1 MDFDVIDYIN
11 LTNEKRI
18 FTKAIQSAIDAC
30 AAAGGGR
37 VIIKNGVYRIGTII
51 LKSNVNLHI
60 EEGAVLLG
68 SPDCSDYPERPNV
81 KHVDSS
87 MLPRRRNAC
96 LIFAE
101 ECENISITGMGKIDC
116 NGKAFVRTVE
126 NPTYWTYHRIKAP
139 TPPRVV
145 FFAGCK
151 NVKITD
157 ITMVNQPAG

>member
-1 MDFDVIDYIN
+1 MDFDIINYIN
-11 LTNEKRI
+11 LSSDKEKC
-18 FTKAIQSAIDAC
+18 TKAVQSAIDAC

-68 SPDCSDYPERPNV
+68 SPDCFDYPERPNV

-96 LIFAE
+96 LLRQYF
-101 ECENISITGMGKIDC
+101 
-116 NGKAFVRTVE
+116 
-126 NPTYWTYHRIKAP
+126 
-139 TPPRVV
+139 
-145 FFAGCK
+145 
-151 NVKITD
+151 
-157 ITMVNQPAG
+157 